1 MPAESLRQETMLP
14 ALVLAALV
22 APAQTGLA
30 TIRYDAPP
38 PNLRFQQSTERVI
51 FTTCVAT
58 SSSLTF
64 GRAGA
69 TSAPKELRDFVRA
82 EKLYGGRVDVV
93 TISNEDPGVAASYLQ
108 TWEIHLPLVEDV
120 QSAISR
126 LYSVSRIPV
135 TLVLD
140 PSGAVSYVSV
150 GGLSWE
156 ELSQAIERAQASPTA
171 STRASGVLQ

>member
-14 ALVLAALV
+14 ALLLAALI

-38 PNLRFQQSTERVI
+38 PNFAIPTKHGTRYLYDLRGHVVI
-51 FTTCVAT
+51 VDFWASWCDVCT
-58 SSSLTF
+58 
-64 GRAGA
+64 
-69 TSAPKELRDFVRA
+69 KELRDFVRA
-82 EKLYGGRVDVV
+82 KKLYGGRVDVV

-108 TWEIHLPLVEDV
+108 TWEIHLPLVEDL

-156 ELSQAIERAQASPTA
+156 ELTQAIERAQASPTA